1 MLWFA
6 LSVSA
11 IGASAQHFTEWSAP
25 LNLGP
30 TVNSAFNDQQ
40 PALSPDGLSLYFVS
54 NRPGGT
60 GGGLD
65 VWVTQRDSLEDPWQA
80 PVPLPAT
87 VNSGA
92 SETTPSLA
100 QGGHLLFFS
109 SSRSGGCGSTDIWVS
124 FRQNKRD
131 DFGWEPPVHLGCD
144 VNRAGSDEG
153 AAFVENDD
161 QTATL
166 YFHSFRLGGI
176 GQGDIWASTMNA
188 DGTFNAPLNV
198 FELNSPTND
207 LKPTV
212 RRGGGEIIFN
222 SARSGNFDLWVAT
235 RDDEAF
241 AWSVPENLGPVVNSA
256 AGDNAPALSRDG
268 RSLFFDSDRPGG
280 SGFRDLYVSTRTRE
294 EER

>member
-1 MLWFA
+1 VILTFA
-6 LSVSA
+6 LGSGA
-11 IGASAQHFTEWSAP
+11 IVTSAQHFTDWSPP
-25 LNLGP
+25 LNLGHV
-30 TVNSAFNDQQ
+30 VNSPFSDQQ
-40 PALSPDGLSLYFVS
+40 PAISPDGLSLYFVS

-60 GGGLD
+60 GGLD
-65 VWVTQRDSLEDPWQA
+65 LWLAQRDSLEDPWQA
-80 PVPLPAT
+80 PVPLTTLNTA
-87 VNSGA
+87 G
-92 SETTPSLA
+92 SETTPA
-100 QGGHLLFFS
+100 FARGGHLLFFS
-109 SSRSGGCGSTDIWVS
+109 SNKPGGCGSTDIWVA
-124 FRQNKRD
+124 FRSHKRD
-131 DFGWEPPVHLGCD
+131 DFGWQPPVHLGCD

-153 AAFVENDD
+153 AAFVEHDD

-188 DGTFNAPLNV
+188 DGTFNAPFNV
-198 FELNSPTND
+198 VELNSPAND